1 MKIVYKAVGAPP
13 MVRIIPNSIEAMERL
28 IGGDVE
34 AKSVGDGLMIVY
46 AKGGEGL
53 GLDAHLVTE
62 DYEMLYGDAFIVAS
76 EDFSAFQD
84 LEPDEVREAVALLE
98 EMEL

>member
-13 MVRIIPNSIEAMERL
+13 MVKIIPNSIEAMERL
-28 IGGDVE
+28 IGGAVE
-34 AKSVGDGLMIVY
+34 AKHVCDGLMIVY

-53 GLDAHLVTE
+53 GLEAHLVTE
-62 DYEMLYGDAFIVAS
+62 DYEMIYGDAFILAS
-76 EDFSAFQD
+76 DDFSAFQD
-84 LEPDEVREAVALLE
+84 LEQDKAREAVALLE